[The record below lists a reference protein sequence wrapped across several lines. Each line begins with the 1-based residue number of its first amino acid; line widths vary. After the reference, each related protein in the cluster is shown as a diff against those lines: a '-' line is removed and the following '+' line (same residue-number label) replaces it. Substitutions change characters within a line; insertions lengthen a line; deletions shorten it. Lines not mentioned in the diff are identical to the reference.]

1 MRFLLTLIESKFMKY
16 TDLCSGYTGVFLN
29 PFSSLLNEIN
39 KFKRE
44 SEIIDVEYEDLS
56 DQIND
61 QSEIESN
68 KQLLIAQYYADT
80 DNK

>member
-1 MRFLLTLIESKFMKY
+1 MKY

-44 SEIIDVEYEDLS
+44 SEIIVEYEDLS

>member
-1 MRFLLTLIESKFMKY
+1 MKY
-16 TDLCSGYTGVFLN
+16 TDLCSRYTGVFLN

>member
-1 MRFLLTLIESKFMKY
+1 MKY

-68 KQLLIAQYYADT
+68 KQLLIAEYYADT

>member
-1 MRFLLTLIESKFMKY
+1 MKY
-16 TDLCSGYTGVFLN
+16 TDLYSGYAGVFLN

-39 KFKRE
+39 KFQRKR
-44 SEIIDVEYEDLS
+44 EIIDVEYEDLS

-68 KQLLIAQYYADT
+68 KQFLIAQYYADT

>member
-1 MRFLLTLIESKFMKY
+1 MKY

-44 SEIIDVEYEDLS
+44 SEIIDVEYKDLS

>member
-1 MRFLLTLIESKFMKY
+1 MKY

-68 KQLLIAQYYADT
+68 KQLLIAQYCADT

>member
-1 MRFLLTLIESKFMKY
+1 MKY
-16 TDLCSGYTGVFLN
+16 TDLCSGFTGVFLN

>member
-1 MRFLLTLIESKFMKY
+1 MKY
-16 TDLCSGYTGVFLN
+16 TDLYSGYTDVFLN

>member
-1 MRFLLTLIESKFMKY
+1 MLWIHRCL
-16 TDLCSGYTGVFLN
+16 LN

>member
-1 MRFLLTLIESKFMKY
+1 MKY

-68 KQLLIAQYYADT
+68 KQLLIAQYYTDT

>member
-1 MRFLLTLIESKFMKY
+1 MKY

-56 DQIND
+56 EQIND

>member
-1 MRFLLTLIESKFMKY
+1 MKY

-29 PFSSLLNEIN
+29 LFSSLLNEIN

>member
-1 MRFLLTLIESKFMKY
+1 MKY

>member
-1 MRFLLTLIESKFMKY
+1 MKY

-44 SEIIDVEYEDLS
+44 SKIIDVEYEDLS

>member
-1 MRFLLTLIESKFMKY
+1 MLWIHRCLFE
-16 TDLCSGYTGVFLN
+16 

>member
-1 MRFLLTLIESKFMKY
+1 MKY
-16 TDLCSGYTGVFLN
+16 TDLCFGYTGVFLN